1 MKQIREI
8 FNYTKGLRR
17 YILAI
22 ALLSIIS
29 SLLSFV
35 VPNIV
40 KYATDWAV
48 SIVADKSVFTWKP
61 LILFG
66 LLMVGASIISA
77 IVGDVSGYFGDQL
90 AIRTRHQLSTA
101 YYKHLLSLPQSYFD
115 KESMGKVV
123 NRLYRAIIDI
133 TNFLQLFSNNL
144 LQMLITTLLTLVVLA
159 FYGWQL
165 ALLFI
170 ILIPAN
176 FYLTARTSGRWQR
189 VEKEKNKHFDRASGR
204 FTEVIGQI
212 RLVKSFIAEKREY
225 KQFDEDMRAMIGL
238 TATQS
243 KHWHGMNF
251 MRTVVFGVIQAI
263 TLSFVFY
270 FASAKRFSIGDIA
283 LLVMLIQQA
292 GAPLRGLSFFVDSY
306 QRAVANSRDYI
317 EAMEITL
324 EVDQGSCVRLS
335 VSHGDIRFDHVSFA
349 YSDGARVLNDISFT
363 VKKGEKVALVGESG
377 GGKTTI
383 TNLLMGLYSATDGSI
398 FIDDQDIR
406 KVRQADVRAH
416 IATVFQESVLFSGT
430 IRDNIAYGRPDATD
444 DEIMKAAKTAN
455 ADTFI
460 NKFENGLDTEVGER
474 GVTLSGG
481 QRQRIAIARA
491 VLKDAPILILDEAT
505 SSLDSR
511 AEHEVQEAL
520 DRLMKYRTTLIIA
533 HRLSTIAGVDR
544 IVTLKKGRVD
554 EIGTPVELAKTNGIY
569 AQLLKLQLGASEVAK
584 RKLARFEIAE

>member
-1 MKQIREI
+1 MKPIREI
-8 FNYTKGLRR
+8 FAYTKGLRR

-22 ALLSIIS
+22 GLLSVIS
-29 SLLSFV
+29 SLLSFAI
-35 VPNIV
+35 PNIV
-40 KYATDWAV
+40 KYATDWVV
-48 SIVADKSVFTWKP
+48 SIISDRSVFTWGP
-61 LILFG
+61 LIFFG
-66 LLMVGASIISA
+66 FLMVGVSALSA
-77 IVGDVSGYFGDQL
+77 IVGDVGGYFGDQL
-90 AIRTRHQLSTA
+90 AVRTRYQLSTA

-115 KESMGKVV
+115 KGSMGKVI
-123 NRLYRAIIDI
+123 NRLYRAISDI
-133 TNFLQLFSNNL
+133 TSFLQLFSNNL
-144 LQMLITTLLTLVVLA
+144 LQMLITTILTLIVLA

-189 VEKEKNKHFDRASGR
+189 VEREKNKHFDRASGR
-204 FTEVIGQI
+204 FAEVIGQV

-225 KQFDEDMRAMIGL
+225 QQFDTDMKAMIGL

-251 MRTVVFGVIQAI
+251 VRTVVFGAIQAV
-263 TLSFVFY
+263 TLTFVFY
-270 FASAKRFSIGDIA
+270 FASTKRLSIGDIA

-306 QRAVANSRDYI
+306 QRAVTNSRDYI
-317 EAMEITL
+317 EAMAITPEL
-324 EVDQGSCVRLS
+324 SQDNRTRLS
-335 VSHGDIRFDHVSFA
+335 VSRGDIRFDHVSFA
-349 YSDGARVLNDISFT
+349 YSDGVRVLNDISFT
-363 VKKGEKVALVGESG
+363 INKGEKVALVGESG

-383 TNLLMGLYSATDGSI
+383 ANLLMGLYSVTDGSI
-398 FIDDQDIR
+398 LIDDHNIG
-406 KVRQADVRAH
+406 KVRHADVRAS
-416 IATVFQESVLFSGT
+416 IATVFQESALFSGT
-430 IRDNIAYGRPDATD
+430 IRENIAYGCPDATD
-444 DEIMKAAKTAN
+444 DDIMKAAKTAN

-460 NKFENGLDTEVGER
+460 NKFKNGLDTEIGER
-474 GVTLSGG
+474 GITLSGG
-481 QRQRIAIARA
+481 QRQRISIARA

-520 DRLMKYRTTLIIA
+520 DRLMKNRTTLIIA

-544 IVTLKKGRVD
+544 IVTLKNGCVD
-554 EIGTPVELAKTNGIY
+554 EVGTPAELAKTNGIY
-569 AQLLKLQLGASEVAK
+569 AQLLKLQLGASETAK